1 MNIASYFQASAKD
14 FPNRPALSWEN
25 GELTYLEL
33 QRIIHAL
40 RRELCGI
47 SRVGLLAHRSPVA
60 FAGVQAILSS
70 GAAYVPLKPS
80 SPPRHNLRIQQL
92 SGFTTLVVGEE
103 CSQAL
108 SELLSIQDGP
118 LEIVTLGSVET
129 IRSAV
134 GSRPGLV
141 LREAS
146 LESGLPPLEIEAPID
161 GTAYIIFT
169 SGSTGVPKG
178 VLGQHS
184 CVDRYVT
191 SFLAAFPVQPE
202 DRLAQCSDIT
212 FDPSIHDQFV
222 AWRTGATLVAF
233 PDRAL
238 LNPLDFAFEKRVTVW
253 NSVASIPALLEG
265 FGEVR
270 DGALPE
276 VRLSLFGG
284 EKLSWNAVQTWKRIA
299 PKTRFANMYGPTETT
314 IAITYFAIPPEFPE
328 SACHQGIVPIG
339 KPFAGQRAEVRRPD
353 GALCDP
359 LEEGALWLGGDQLT
373 AGYLDPEK
381 TAERF
386 VPRGGER
393 LYRSGDIVFAD
404 AGGDLHFLRREDDQV
419 KIAGYRIE
427 LGEIEAAILHET
439 GAAFV
444 VVDAAPLRGD
454 LDELVCVLPTA
465 FAPRKKAIRQA
476 IRAVLEPHKLP
487 KVWKFQDSLPLNAN
501 GKIDRAALKANW
513 KKADLDA
520 K

>member
-1 MNIASYFQASAKD
+1 MNIASYFQASAD
-14 FPNRPALSWEN
+14 TFPNRAALLWEG

-33 QRIIHAL
+33 QRIVHAL
-40 RRELCGI
+40 RRELRGA
-47 SRVGLLAHRSPVA
+47 SRIGLLAHRSPIA
-60 FAGVQAILSS
+60 FAGVQAILSA

-80 SPPRHNLRIQQL
+80 SPPKHNLRIQQL

-108 SELLSIQDGP
+108 SELLSLHDGP
-118 LEIVTLGSVET
+118 MEIVTLGSVEA

-134 GSRPGLV
+134 GDRPGLV

-146 LESGLPPLEIEAPID
+146 LDAGLSPLDIAEPVD

-191 SFLAAFPVQPE
+191 SFLAANPIHPE

-212 FDPSIHDQFV
+212 FDPSVHDQFV
-222 AWRTGATLVAF
+222 TWRSGATLVAF
-233 PDRAL
+233 PDHAL
-238 LNPLDFAFEKRVTVW
+238 LNPLDFAFGKRVTVW

-265 FGEVR
+265 FGQVR

-284 EKLSWNAVQTWKRIA
+284 EKLTWNAVQTWKRIA
-299 PKTRFANMYGPTETT
+299 PGTRILNMYGPTETT
-314 IAITYFAIPPEFPE
+314 IAITSFEIPSDFPE
-328 SACHQGIVPIG
+328 SACHQGVVPIG
-339 KPFAGQRAEVRRPD
+339 KPFPGQRTEVRRPD
-353 GALCDP
+353 GTVCDP
-359 LEEGALWLGGDQLT
+359 SEDGVLWLGGDQLT

-386 VPRGGER
+386 VPRDGEVW
-393 LYRSGDIVFAD
+393 YRSGDIVFAD
-404 AGGDLHFLRREDDQV
+404 VGGDLHYLRREDDQV
-419 KIAGYRIE
+419 KVAGYRIE
-427 LGEIEAAILHET
+427 LGEIEAAVLHET
-439 GAAFV
+439 GAAFAF
-444 VVDAAPLRGD
+444 VDVAPLRSE
-454 LDELVCVLPTA
+454 LDEIVCVLPAA
-465 FAPRKKAIRQA
+465 FEPRKKAIRLA
-476 IRAVLEPHKLP
+476 LRAVLEPHKLP

-501 GKIDRAALKANW
+501 GKIDRTALKASW
-513 KKADLDA
+513 KMADLEGG
-520 K
+520 